1 MSEVFNIS
9 LESLNFFAIMP
20 MLIAVAGAIIILV
33 VDLCIKDS
41 NKQLY
46 TILTLLFLILDLGYI
61 VFLNFDF
68 SLAFFDLILIDGLSL
83 LGQVI
88 LLTAAILFIP
98 LTLNHNKFH
107 EFEYPEY
114 YALFLFLCAGF
125 QFMMSSDHLIV
136 ILLGLEV
143 ASLVLYTLIAMH
155 NRKTAFE
162 AAIKYFTMGALSAGC
177 FAYGA
182 MLLYAATGYLDL
194 SSIVAVLQENDYE
207 PFYLVL
213 AGVSFFI
220 VALGFKCS
228 LVPFHTWTPDVY
240 EGSNAFLAG
249 FMSIAPKIAAL
260 IVSIR
265 IFSSFVDY
273 VFWVHSVFYILIIVT
288 ITLPNLIALTQKDV
302 KRMLAYSSISHAG
315 FAFSAIL
322 IGDDMAYSA
331 LFLYWILFLF
341 TNLGIF
347 GMLWISRSKG
357 QIWDT
362 QYDHTY
368 EKFSGL
374 IKLSPLA
381 AVIMGLLMLAL
392 AGIPPFSLFW
402 GKIYLIG
409 AAISNDYLLLAI
421 VMAINSAIAAYYYLK
436 LIVYMFLKQPIIQD
450 GSIYLQNA
458 TLPLKIIVGIAV
470 FCVCVSM
477 FFVDKILFVVSGL
490 LVI

>member
-1 MSEVFNIS
+1 MLEAFNIS
-9 LESLNFFAIMP
+9 LEGLNFFSIMP
-20 MLIAVAGAIIILV
+20 MLIAIVGAIIILV

-46 TILTLLFLILDLGYI
+46 SILALLFLILDLGYI

-83 LGQVI
+83 LGQII

-98 LTLNHNKFH
+98 LTLNYNKFH

-114 YALFLFLCAGF
+114 YALFLFLCAGL

-136 ILLGLEV
+136 IFLGLEV
-143 ASLVLYTLIAMH
+143 ASLALYTLIAMH

-182 MLLYAATGYLDL
+182 MLLYAATGHLDL
-194 SSIVAVLQENDYE
+194 SGIIGVLQQTDYE

-213 AGVSFFI
+213 AGIAFFI

-265 IFSSFVDY
+265 IFNFFINDILCVHY
-273 VFWVHSVFYILIIVT
+273 VFYALIVIT
-288 ITLPNLIALTQKDV
+288 MTLPNLVALTQKDV

-322 IGDDMAYSA
+322 ISNDMAYSA

-347 GMLWISRSKG
+347 GMLWITRSKE

-362 QYDHTY
+362 RYDHTY

-374 IKLSPLA
+374 IKLSPFM
-381 AVIMGLLMLAL
+381 AVIMGLLMLSL

-409 AAISNDYLLLAI
+409 AALANDYLFLAL

-436 LIVYMFLKQPIIQD
+436 LIVYMFLKEPIIQD
-450 GSIYLQNA
+450 GSIYLQNV
-458 TLPLKIIVGIAV
+458 TLPLKIIVGIALLG
-470 FCVCVSM
+470 VCFSL
-477 FFVDKILFVVSGL
+477 FFVDKILWVISRL